1 MKKRTKK
8 TERVNLYIESDLMQL
23 ITKKAKENFLPRV
36 AFIKQLLYANL
47 MNNENNKDV
56 TFKTDGK

>member
-1 MKKRTKK
+1 MKKK

-36 AFIKQLLYANL
+36 TFIKQLLYANL
-47 MNNENNKDV
+47 MSDDNKGV
-56 TFKTDGK
+56 TFKENEK

>member
-8 TERVNLYIESDLMQL
+8 TERINLYIESDIMQL
-23 ITKKAKENFLPRV
+23 ITKKAKENFLPKV
-36 AFIKQLLYANL
+36 AFIKQLLFANL
-47 MNNENNKDV
+47 MSDENIKGV